1 MLITLTRTEVPGLAM
16 SEEVARLADVGE
28 CEAPLA
34 RPGRNRAGGQRLS
47 VLQIDVR
54 DKPSTRNLEG

>member
-16 SEEVARLADVGE
+16 SEEVARLADVGG
-28 CEAPLA
+28 CEAPLV
-34 RPGRNRAGGQRLS
+34 RSGRNRVSGQRLS